1 MSFVQLPLMGH
12 LRYASCISKI
22 GSRPSS
28 SFNQLLDRFSM
39 QAVSSVPSE
48 ERQRYYACCNPN
60 IAQLVCASAGCLPRA
75 HR

>member
-39 QAVSSVPSE
+39 QAVSNVPSE
-48 ERQRYYACCNPN
+48 KRQRYHACCNPN
-60 IAQLVCASAGCLPRA
+60 IAQLVLCERGVLTSRS
-75 HR
+75 